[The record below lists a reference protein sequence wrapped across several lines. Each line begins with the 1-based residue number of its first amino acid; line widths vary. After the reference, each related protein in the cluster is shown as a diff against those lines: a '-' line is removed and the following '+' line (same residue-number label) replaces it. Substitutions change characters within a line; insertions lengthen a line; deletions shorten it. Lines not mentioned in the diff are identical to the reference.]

1 MPENDTVSVVV
12 TISKED
18 YAAAVR
24 GMMAPSSSLLF
35 RILFWISLAVL
46 GYFAYEAIRNGAI
59 NDLSGLLVAV
69 GIVLFVGYF
78 RFGMPFVAARDF
90 VRKNP
95 DILGPSNQTIG
106 PKGVFTENARG
117 QATLAWNA
125 YQRVRETSD
134 LFLLYPQSNF
144 AIIVPKRCFNSQ
156 DDVHRYREIIKR
168 YCQGKLELKN

>member
-1 MPENDTVSVVV
+1 MAESDTVSVVV

-24 GMMAPSSSLLF
+24 GMMAPRSSLVF

-69 GIVLFVGYF
+69 GIVLLVGYF
-78 RFGMPFVAARDF
+78 RFGMPLVAARDF

-95 DILGPSNQTIG
+95 DQLGPTNLTVG
-106 PKGVFTENARG
+106 PSGVFTENTRG
-117 QATLAWNA
+117 KATLMWNA
-125 YQRVRETSD
+125 YQRVRETRD
-134 LFLLYPQSNF
+134 VFLLYPQSNY
-144 AIIVPKRCFNSQ
+144 AMIVPKRCFNSV
-156 DDVHRYREIIKR
+156 DDVHKYRDIIKR